1 MDSNIFIQ
9 GLIVSSI
16 YLLFRFI
23 EMRFIIKDTLP
34 IKQLV
39 RDTLVVYISF
49 ISGIFVYK
57 QIEPMKNMTSSP
69 AVFINNPDF

>member
-57 QIEPMKNMTSSP
+57 QIEPMKNMASSP
-69 AVFINNPDF
+69 AVFTNNPDF